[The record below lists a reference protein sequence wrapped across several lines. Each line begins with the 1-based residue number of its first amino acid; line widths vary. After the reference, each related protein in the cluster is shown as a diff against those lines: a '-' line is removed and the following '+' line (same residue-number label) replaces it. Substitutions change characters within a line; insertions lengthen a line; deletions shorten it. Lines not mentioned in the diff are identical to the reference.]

1 LEKEK
6 EPMQSNDLRFNALEN
21 KIKNKALI
29 QISDT
34 AAPTLFDVFCKLGQ
48 SCMGCRRSE
57 EEPLFLEI
65 ALIQADKDEDKENQ
79 H

>member
-1 LEKEK
+1 
-6 EPMQSNDLRFNALEN
+6 
-21 KIKNKALI
+21 
-29 QISDT
+29 
-34 AAPTLFDVFCKLGQ
+34 
-48 SCMGCRRSE
+48 MGCRRSE